1 MHLGPKLGVTHIDLR
16 AVGDEGDLGEARA
29 PAAGR
34 RARRSARRDGTDG
47 TDGTLE
53 KGVDVR
59 LRESTKRTI
68 VVEHDVLRTASQHA
82 LNGRPVARW
91 AVVRFLTVGRS
102 TADER
107 PVGRWLV
114 GRWLVGTARD
124 SALSALVGRWLVG
137 AARDSAL
144 SALVGRWLVGA
155 ARDSASSAL
164 VGVKGAFEAEL
175 LIRGLD
181 ELRLVPN

>member
-34 RARRSARRDGTDG
+34 GARRSARRNR

-59 LRESTKRTI
+59 LRESTKRTV

-82 LNGRPVARW
+82 LNGRPVTRW
-91 AVVRFLTVGRS
+91 AVVRFLTGGRS

-107 PVGRWLV
+107 PVGRW
-114 GRWLVGTARD
+114 
-124 SALSALVGRWLVG
+124 LVGRWLVG